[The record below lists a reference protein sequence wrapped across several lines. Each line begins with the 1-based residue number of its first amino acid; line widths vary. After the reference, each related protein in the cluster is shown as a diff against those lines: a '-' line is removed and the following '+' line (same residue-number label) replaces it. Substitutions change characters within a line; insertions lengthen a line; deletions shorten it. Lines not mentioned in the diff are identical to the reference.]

1 MRHSDLDDAKE
12 MHSHFAGAKSEVALS
27 SYATGAHKV
36 FDNLCFLKT
45 HEQFVYMVNI
55 IKSMDLRGLL

>member
-1 MRHSDLDDAKE
+1 

-36 FDNLCFLKT
+36 FDSLCFLKT
-45 HEQFVYMVNI
+45 HEQFVYIVNI